1 MVSEREK
8 PECRKMIKSEVGAHT
23 SEKSVDAVLCSS
35 LSQLRLKEEHDG
47 VEGWRNIKL

>member
-1 MVSEREK
+1 
-8 PECRKMIKSEVGAHT
+8 MIKSEVGAHT

-47 VEGWRNIKL
+47 LKDGEMLNSNVGCDFMTT